1 MAPHL
6 LLSSAQS
13 SGKSPVVSSVSSSSF
28 PTPITPTVTVYLV
41 LSTVLRTRVISCV
54 FFARN
59 KSSGG
64 VEEETR
70 AWGSSEKAGK
80 QNSCI
85 GPLRPQSQSFTPLLP
100 CPFSPKSRQS
110 PLTLSIHVVL
120 SAPNAFLSTTYQFPA
135 HPLRFFPNSTL
146 FMMPK
151 FQLPLY
157 TLPLMPNRNVET
169 RVGGNRKSSFNYQR
183 GNIEG

>member
-1 MAPHL
+1 M
-6 LLSSAQS
+6 
-13 SGKSPVVSSVSSSSF
+13 F
-28 PTPITPTVTVYLV
+28 F
-41 LSTVLRTRVISCV
+41 

-110 PLTLSIHVVL
+110 PLTLSIQVVL